1 MCFVP
6 LLDPEFLDAASPSS
20 SGAEGRYTSH
30 ALVLTGQGCLL
41 ATLWCKG
48 KWEMHSLFMAP
59 LRVSA
64 LELQ

>member
-30 ALVLTGQGCLL
+30 ALVLTGQGSVFWPHSGARESGKC
-41 ATLWCKG
+41 TLSIHG
-48 KWEMHSLFMAP
+48 A
-59 LRVSA
+59 SA
-64 LELQ
+64 C